1 MKNLVKL
8 STVALVS
15 TGISVSAMAEV
26 AEPQA
31 NVAVTEE
38 TQLTTTDLS
47 YAFADGQ
54 SVDTVSMNSTEM
66 QDTEGAV
73 AWVPIIVG
81 GAALLWANKAY

>member
-26 AEPQA
+26 AQPQA